1 MELKPTCSEAHRLTS
16 EGLDWKLSIIDHA
29 RMRVHF
35 PVRVVYRNFAGQMRL
50 IRRAMRQ
57 LRVADESGTERELK

>member
-1 MELKPTCSEAHRLTS
+1 
-16 EGLDWKLSIIDHA
+16 
-29 RMRVHF
+29 MRVHF